1 MIPAR
6 VLSIP
11 ALLLLIGAIVFP
23 IISILALPIMA
34 ILVLPYTYI
43 ALDIERRLS
52 RTPNIVL
59 VVLGILTAGLV
70 VPLYL
75 HRIYVECAKE
85 KHTKTVS

>member
-11 ALLLLIGAIVFP
+11 ALLLLLVGAIGMGIGLP
-23 IISILALPIMA
+23 IIAILALP
-34 ILVLPYTYI
+34 YTYT

-59 VVLGILTAGLV
+59 VVLGILTAGLM

-75 HRIYVECAKE
+75 YKVYVEYTRE
-85 KHTKTVS
+85 RYTKTVS